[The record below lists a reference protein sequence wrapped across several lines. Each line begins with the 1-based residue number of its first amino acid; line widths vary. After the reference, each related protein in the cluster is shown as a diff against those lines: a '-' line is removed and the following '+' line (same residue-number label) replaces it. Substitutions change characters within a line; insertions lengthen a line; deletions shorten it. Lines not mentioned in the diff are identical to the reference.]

1 MHISEFVTIEKTTAK
16 SQRNDLMN
24 QIYSFYLTDQE
35 RVHNKKYRLKL
46 YQVWLKENKYRH
58 TMERALEFK
67 KTKTYK
73 NTKGFT
79 PKTMACFFL
88 SHVKTKDL
96 FYVLSVAKDKYMRNE
111 SVGMYIKSL
120 SNFKEKKFS
129 TPKT

>member
-1 MHISEFVTIEKTTAK
+1 MHISEFVEIEKVSAK

-46 YQVWLKENKYRH
+46 YKVWLKENNYKH
-58 TMERALEFK
+58 TLERALEFK
-67 KTKTYK
+67 KTKIFK

-88 SHVKTKDL
+88 SHIPTKDL
-96 FYVLSVAKDKYMRNE
+96 FYVLSMVKDKYIRNK
-111 SVGMYIKSL
+111 SVGVYIKSL
-120 SNFKEKKFS
+120 VNIVNK
-129 TPKT
+129 

>member
-1 MHISEFVTIEKTTAK
+1 MHISEFVQIEKVTAK

-35 RVHNKKYRLKL
+35 RVHNKKYRWKL
-46 YQVWLKENKYRH
+46 YVQWLKENKYPSSN
-58 TMERALEFK
+58 TKMLEFK

-88 SHVKTKDL
+88 SHVTTKDL
-96 FYVLSVAKDKYMRNE
+96 FYVLSVAKDKFMRNE
-111 SVGMYIKSL
+111 SVGAYIKSL
-120 SNFKEKKFS
+120 SFPQK
-129 TPKT
+129 